1 MQFGIFTV
9 GDITSDPTTGD
20 TPTENAR
27 IKAMVA
33 IAQKAEEVGLDVFA
47 TGEHHNPPFVPSS
60 PTTMLGYIAA
70 KTKRII
76 LSTATTLITTSDP
89 VKIAEDF
96 AMLQHLADGR
106 VDLTLGRGNTGP
118 VYPWF
123 GKDIREGIPLALEN
137 YALLRRLWREDFV
150 DWEGQFRTPLQGFQS
165 TPRPLNGV
173 PPFVW
178 HGSIRSPEIA
188 EQAAYY
194 GDGFFS
200 NHIFW
205 PASHTA
211 KMVQYYR
218 QRFEHYGHGTAAQ
231 AIVGLGG
238 QVFMSKNSQDAKR
251 HFRPYFDNAPVYGNG
266 PSMEDFTSQTPLT
279 VGSPQEVID
288 RTLGFRD
295 YVGDYQRQLW
305 LMDHA
310 GLPLKTVL
318 EQLDLLGEEVVPVLR
333 REFAKN
339 RPVDVPD
346 GPTHESLR
354 LAAHTPV
361 AATTALP
368 DDLDTAAAIAPA
380 RTGAAFGLTR
390 TTQTGA

>member
-9 GDITSDPTTGD
+9 GDVTPDPTNGS
-20 TPTENAR
+20 TPSEYER

-33 IAQKAEEVGLDVFA
+33 IALKAEEVGLDVFA

-70 KTKRII
+70 RTERLL
-76 LSTATTLITTSDP
+76 LSTSTTLITTNDP

-106 VDLTLGRGNTGP
+106 VDLMLGRGNTGP

-123 GKDIREGIPLALEN
+123 GQDIRQGIPLAIEN
-137 YALLRRLWREDFV
+137 YALLHQLWREDVV
-150 DWEGQFRTPLQGFQS
+150 DWEGKFRTPLQGFTA
-165 TPRPLNGV
+165 TPRPLDGA

-194 GDGFFS
+194 GDGFFA
-200 NHIFW
+200 NNIFW
-205 PASHTA
+205 PKEHFIRLIDL
-211 KMVQYYR
+211 YR
-218 QRFEHYGHGTAAQ
+218 RRFAHYGHGTPEQ

-238 QVFMSKNSQDAKR
+238 QVFMRKNSQDAVR
-251 HFRPYFDNAPVYGNG
+251 EFRPYFDNAPVYGHG
-266 PSMEDFTSQTPLT
+266 PSLEEFTEQTPLT
-279 VGSPQEVID
+279 VGSPQEVIEK
-288 RTLGFRD
+288 TLAFRESF
-295 YVGDYQRQLW
+295 GDYQRQLF

-333 REFAKN
+333 REFAAG
-339 RPVDVPD
+339 RPATVPE
-346 GPTHESLR
+346 GPTHATQIAR
-354 LAAHTPV
+354 AAEAASAEADRTP
-361 AATTALP
+361 
-368 DDLDTAAAIAPA
+368 DTADDP
-380 RTGAAFGLTR
+380 R
-390 TTQTGA
+390 